1 MMINALNAQLARA
14 QNDAIVQQ
22 RAAAAAEEKYA
33 QQAATYQNQTNALIA
48 QNAAAAKQQQSQFA
62 AQLAET
68 KKANEATVA
77 GLNQLLL
84 DQQATAKAQA
94 DAFAVESAAAEAR
107 YQDQVARASRIASAV
122 VPDPQPTAQSPLI
135 GDQRTVGQPVAKQS
149 SLSQLSIISNPSS
162 GPAGASK
169 GQLSGLQIA

>member
-1 MMINALNAQLARA
+1 MINQLNVQLAIAR
-14 QNDAIVQQ
+14 NDAIVQQ
-22 RAAAAAEEKYA
+22 RAAQAAEAKYA

-48 QNAAAAKQQQSQFA
+48 QNEAATRQQQDQFA

-94 DAFAVESAAAEAR
+94 DAFAVESAAAEKR

-122 VPDPQPTAQSPLI
+122 VPDPQPTAQALQAS
-135 GDQRTVGQPVAKQS
+135 GTV
-149 SLSQLSIISNPSS
+149 
-162 GPAGASK
+162 
-169 GQLSGLQIA
+169 